1 MHKSIEVLKVEE
13 HKNSG
18 VKIVSDFLV
27 AKNLTSAPVTVNEYF
42 DACKE
47 YPIVFTK
54 DSQGA
59 WFSLVILGVEKE
71 NIFVEADGKWR
82 KNCHIPAFVGRYP
95 FLFMEEKDNLI
106 LTLDPTQIV
115 EKSDAEENYFFEE
128 DGSHSEFL
136 KKVVNSMNSVHR
148 FTKITQEFIST
159 LNNLGLLEESGMSGK
174 TAAGNDFSI
183 GGFFIVKEEKLAAL
197 SSKEQAKLCKKGFTQ
212 FITAHMIS
220 VSNIHKLIN

>member
-13 HKNSG
+13 HKSSG

-47 YPIVFTK
+47 YPIVFAK

-59 WFSLVILGVEKE
+59 WFSLVILGAEKE

-95 FLFMEEKDNLI
+95 FLFMEDKGNLV

-115 EKSDAEENYFFEE
+115 EKSDAGENYFFEE

-136 KKVVNSMNSVHR
+136 KKLVNSMNSAHR
-148 FTKITQEFIST
+148 FTQITQEFIST
-159 LNNLGLLEESGMSGK
+159 LNNLGVLEESGMSGK
-174 TAAGNDFSI
+174 TAEGNDFSI
-183 GGFFIVKEEKLAAL
+183 GGFFIVKEEKLAGL